1 MLFNSY
7 AFLIFLPVVF
17 FLHWL
22 FTAKAKNNW
31 QNIILLIASYYFYG
45 SWNYKFLFLLLF
57 STALDYFLAIL
68 VSDAKSPKHKK
79 IYLISSVAINLG
91 FLAVFKYYNFF
102 VGSVQ
107 NLFSNFGLHPDVVL
121 LSVILPVGISFY
133 TFHGLSYIIDV
144 YNKKIHPEKDFVIYS
159 LFVSFFPLLVAG
171 PIERA
176 THLLPQLQ
184 QKREFEYEK
193 IVDGLRQIL
202 WGFFKKLVIADNC
215 ASYVNQVFNNS
226 SHFNGSSHLFAAIFF
241 SFQIYADFSGYSD
254 IAIGTA
260 KMFRIELIRN
270 FNYPYF
276 SRNVGE
282 FWRKW
287 HISLTSWFRD
297 YVYIPMGGSSGNM
310 SNLIRN
316 TLIIFILS
324 GFWHGANWTF
334 ILWGI
339 INGIY
344 FIPLLWRNTNRKY
357 IEIVA
362 KGKSFPSLKDATNIV
377 ITFLLITFSWILF
390 RSDNVSNAFDFLFY
404 TFNST
409 FFSFPEKLP
418 YILLIHLVLFII
430 IEWLCREQEY
440 PIASLRH
447 IKKRAYRWGI
457 YIMLIF
463 YIDMFMAT
471 TESQFIY
478 FQF

>member
-1 MLFNSY
+1 M
-7 AFLIFLPVVF
+7 
-17 FLHWL
+17 HWL
-22 FTAKAKNNW
+22 FTAKAKSNW

-45 SWNYKFLFLLLF
+45 TWNYKFLFLLLF
-57 STALDYFLAIL
+57 STALDYFLAIFI
-68 VSDAKSPKHKK
+68 SDAKSPKQKK
-79 IYLISSVAINLG
+79 IYLITSVAINLG

-107 NLFSNFGLHPDVVL
+107 NLFSNFGLHPDIVL
-121 LSVILPVGISFY
+121 LNVVLPVGISFY

-144 YNKKIHPEKDFVIYS
+144 YNKKIQPEKDFVIYS

-176 THLLPQLQ
+176 THLLPQLK
-184 QKREFEYEK
+184 QKREFEYENV
-193 IVDGLRQIL
+193 VDGLRQIL

-215 ASYVNQVFNNS
+215 ATYVNQVFNNS
-226 SHFNGSSHLFAAIFF
+226 SHFSGSSHLFAAIFF

-260 KMFRIELIRN
+260 KMFGIELIRN

-297 YVYIPMGGSSGNM
+297 YVYIPLGGSYGNM
-310 SNLIRN
+310 SNVIRN
-316 TLIIFILS
+316 TMIIFILS

-357 IEIVA
+357 LEIVA
-362 KGKSFPSLKDATNIV
+362 KGKSFPSLKDATNMV
-377 ITFLLITFSWILF
+377 ITFLLITFSWVLF
-390 RSDNVSNAFDFLFY
+390 RSDNVSKAFDFLFY

-409 FFSFPEKLP
+409 LFSFPEKLP
-418 YILLIHLVLFII
+418 YILLIHLVLFIA
-430 IEWLCREQEY
+430 IEWLGREKEY
-440 PIASLRH
+440 PIASLQS